1 MPINEG
7 DQAPRFELPQ
17 KPMDMVNVGDF
28 IGKEKIVL
36 LFFPFAFSP
45 VCTEEM
51 CHFRDTWAQ
60 WESLDAKV
68 FAISIDSP
76 FVTNRFK
83 EDQQI
88 PFQVLSVLHQIN
100 LPDAVPHRESDYN
113 RLLCVSI
120 RPRPVFF

>member
-7 DQAPRFELPQ
+7 DQAPKFELPQ
-17 KPMDMVNVGDF
+17 KPKDMVNVGDL
-28 IGKEKIVL
+28 IGKQRIVL

-76 FVTNRFK
+76 FVVDRFR

-88 PFQVLSVLHQIN
+88 PFPILSDFN
-100 LPDAVPHRESDYN
+100 KE
-113 RLLCVSI
+113 VSSQSG
-120 RPRPVFF
+120 